1 LSLSAEL
8 DAYNRSITAWLEQ
21 AKKATAAVQ
30 RLQKAVA
37 RGNVRELERLRQAA
51 HAAAMEARRRA
62 DECSP
67 FAFDAEAYLA
77 PGGEFLEELIS
88 AAEKAGVRLSERD
101 GVIFS
106 YPVIVRPEPASAAVR
121 IDKKL
126 VSSIRP
132 ETVAAML
139 KQLQSK
145 EPKARPRQFIEILFE
160 AYEYV
165 RMKRKIDAYIDQP
178 LPRIYDV
185 LTLLPGAD
193 YSMLDFTRDLY
204 FLDISDVE
212 ETRAGYRLSLP
223 ASTGTRERSSR
234 SLRFVDRDGF
244 EKVYM
249 SIRFT
254 PPTSKAGE
262 E

>member
-1 LSLSAEL
+1 MSLSAEL
-8 DAYNRSITAWLEQ
+8 ETYNKSVSAWLEQ

-37 RGNVRELERLRQAA
+37 KGNVRELERLRQAA
-51 HAAAMEARRRA
+51 HGAALEARRRA
-62 DECSP
+62 DECAP
-67 FAFDAEAYLA
+67 FAFDAEAYLSRE
-77 PGGEFLEELIS
+77 GGFIEELIA
-88 AAEKAGVRLSERD
+88 AAEKAGVRLSERE

-132 ETVAAML
+132 ETLAAML

-145 EPKARPRQFIEILFE
+145 EPKARPRQFVETLFE
-160 AYEYV
+160 AYEYA

-178 LPRIYDV
+178 LIRIYDV

-193 YSMLDFTRDLY
+193 YSLLDFTRDLY
-204 FLDISDVE
+204 FLDISEVE
-212 ETRAGYRLSLP
+212 ETRAGYRLSLSH
-223 ASTGTRERSSR
+223 STGSRERGGR
-234 SLRFVDRDGF
+234 QLRFVDRDGF
-244 EKVYM
+244 EKVYQ

-254 PPTSKAGE
+254 PPATEARSG
-262 E
+262 